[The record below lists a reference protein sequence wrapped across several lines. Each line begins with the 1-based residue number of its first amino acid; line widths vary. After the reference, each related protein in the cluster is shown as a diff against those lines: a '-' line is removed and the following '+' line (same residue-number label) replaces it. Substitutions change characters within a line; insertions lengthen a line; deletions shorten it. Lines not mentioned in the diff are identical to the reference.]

1 MASIEVIVRDDAGNI
16 LRQRLAA
23 NIELGD
29 RNLQGVESAVEAWRK
44 TALPEISAGL
54 LEIAQQDFS
63 AAQTVNRK
71 CGATADE
78 S

>member
-16 LRQRLAA
+16 LRQSLEA
-23 NIELGD
+23 NIKLGEV
-29 RNLQGVESAVEAWRK
+29 NLQGVENAVEAWRK

-71 CGATADE
+71 YGATDDE